1 MATSRYRKA
10 APRRPYRR
18 RQPSLWNTL
27 MFRLSLLPP
36 FNPLSEFPMSTR
48 RNVMIRSVAVVCG
61 DVAAAVAL
69 ASACAWLI
77 EAASLG
83 LFLGFLV
90 WLLGALMALALSQ
103 YLVHPAVNALLCD
116 RKLDRGIEA
125 LSALA
130 QVGTRA
136 GRQLWSRFRPAA

>member
-1 MATSRYRKA
+1 
-10 APRRPYRR
+10 
-18 RQPSLWNTL
+18 

-48 RNVMIRSVAVVCG
+48 RNVLIRSVAVVCG

-69 ASACAWLI
+69 ASACTWLI

-83 LFLGFLV
+83 LFLGFLA

-103 YLVHPAVNALLCD
+103 YLVHPAVNALLCN
-116 RKLDRGIEA
+116 RKLDRSIDA
-125 LSALA
+125 LSALTR
-130 QVGTRA
+130 VGTLA
-136 GRQLWSRFRPAA
+136 GRQLWSRVRPAA